1 MRATRID
8 TACGASQY
16 SQRRCPGVS
25 TRFSLHLPL
34 FERLVPSL
42 QAFDQSANRKAAN
55 LPLLVL
61 HILSLVGSFVKRQ
74 QEGNLAGKVVIITG
88 ASRGVG
94 KQAALDFARRGANVV
109 LAARTA
115 TAGSELPGSLDETI
129 KQLEALGGKAIA
141 VPTDLA
147 SEKDLHNLVDSAVD
161 RFGAVD
167 VLINNAAATTGEIWS
182 KRFLELTREE
192 WLYQFDVNVH
202 APFTLMQ
209 RVVPLMEKRGGGR
222 IVNLSTGSGE
232 VFRLPEEPQKLE
244 SVGKFSLEVPGYY
257 SSKRALDRLGNSV
270 APELSKKNIAV
281 IGMHPGLV
289 ATEVVAIRVKE
300 SGLDPSVA
308 VPMTV
313 PARMLVYFAA
323 CENPMEYTGRLFWAE
338 REMKEMGIEL
348 N

>member
-1 MRATRID
+1 M
-8 TACGASQY
+8 
-16 SQRRCPGVS
+16 QRQEEG
-25 TRFSLHLPL
+25 SLL
-34 FERLVPSL
+34 
-42 QAFDQSANRKAAN
+42 
-55 LPLLVL
+55 
-61 HILSLVGSFVKRQ
+61 
-74 QEGNLAGKVVIITG
+74 GKVVIITG

-94 KQAALDFARRGANVV
+94 KQAALDFARRGAHVV

-115 TAGSELPGSLDETI
+115 APGAEFPGSLDETV
-129 KQLEALGGKAIA
+129 KQIEDRGAEAMA

-147 SEKDLHNLVDSAVD
+147 SEDDLNKLVDAAADYFGGVD
-161 RFGAVD
+161 ILV
-167 VLINNAAATTGEIWS
+167 NNAAATTGAIWS

-192 WLYQFDVNVH
+192 WLYQFAVNVH

-222 IVNLSTGSGE
+222 IINLSTGSGE
-232 VFRLPEEPQKLE
+232 VFRQPEEPQKLE

-257 SSKRALDRLGNSV
+257 SSKRALDRLGNAV
-270 APELSKKNIAV
+270 APELAKKNIAV

-300 SGLDPSVA
+300 AGLDNTVA
-308 VPMTV
+308 VPLTV
-313 PARMLVYFAA
+313 PSRMIVYFSRCA
-323 CENPMEYTGRLFWAE
+323 NPMEYTGRLFWAE